1 MNGQSGT
8 HIKRPIVDVLLASK
22 KLWQVTFSQVFSS
35 DMKSGSFSVAGAL
48 GRREST
54 R

>member
-8 HIKRPIVDVLLASK
+8 QIRRAIADVLLASK
-22 KLWQVTFSQVFSS
+22 KLWQVTFSQVFVS
-35 DMKSGSFSVAGAL
+35 DMKSGSFSVAGML
-48 GRREST
+48 GIREST